1 MFLKVTHLRNFRHFD
16 TPSNSHDF
24 SILSALSAAM
34 LGKKRIVNVESVTTP
49 PETLLHL
56 VHQVVF
62 DNFCSITS
70 LAPTVMSGGCQEG
83 LRFREIR
90 RAYVVWVVCH

>member
-34 LGKKRIVNVESVTTP
+34 WGKKGLLTGKP

-56 VHQVVF
+56 VQQMVF